1 MIGLSYFSSYSE
13 FNRTNKAFSVELGVP
28 LHMIGSKKESM
39 KLLKSDIFYSD
50 KDKYNEYMKKY
61 ILSNYQSEKRI
72 WEAVSEAL
80 EG

>member
-1 MIGLSYFSSYSE
+1 
-13 FNRTNKAFSVELGVP
+13 
-28 LHMIGSKKESM
+28 M